1 MNNQLNSIISGEQ
14 SQDKKV
20 ETSPINNISI
30 VLSSV
35 SLTLSLISCILT
47 KFTSLINL
55 TMAFISTLIII
66 LSSTDTK
73 TTKNNDQQ
81 RNRSDESSNKS
92 VELEANTL
100 MQTISNTFYF
110 NIFFLIAILSYWI
123 IINATNSD
131 KIAINDSNFTIRDWT
146 TWASPFTRLGDSYL
160 EYFKKRYIFLIAL
173 AILCLITL
181 LMVNVWFGLSYLVL
195 LIGTIYFLELLY
207 QLKSSSETTFQNSY
221 YKTFGICI
229 VSLIL
234 CIGFYQLSYSS
245 ELSSKEETHSFTMY
259 FTMNFIIYLAL
270 WFASNYKKGLT
281 YTNIVYPIVPLVLY
295 SGWIIVAD
303 IFDWRIITTNV
314 PVFAL
319 ITFISL
325 FLLYNKGL
333 IFFENNITY
342 LNLALIA
349 YIVGFGVYIF
359 KLKK

>member
-1 MNNQLNSIISGEQ
+1 MSNQLNSTSSDEQ

-47 KFTSLINL
+47 KFTSLINV

-66 LSSTDTK
+66 LSFTDTK
-73 TTKNNDQQ
+73 NTKNNDQQ

-92 VELEANTL
+92 VEWEAKTL
-100 MQTISNTFYF
+100 MQNISNTFYF

-131 KIAINDSNFTIRDWT
+131 KIPITGLRD
-146 TWASPFTRLGDSYL
+146 DSYL
-160 EYFKKRYIFLIAL
+160 EYLKKRYIFLIAL
-173 AILCLITL
+173 AILCVLSFA
-181 LMVNVWFGLSYLVL
+181 MVGISFGLFYLIFLACTIFL
-195 LIGTIYFLELLY
+195 LEMLY
-207 QLKSSSETTFQNSY
+207 QRKSSSETTFQNLY
-221 YKTFGICI
+221 HKTLGIYI

-234 CIGFYQLSYSS
+234 CIGFYQLSYSA

-270 WFASNYKKGLT
+270 WFASSYKKGLT
-281 YTNIVYPIVPLVLY
+281 YTNIVYPIFPLVLY
-295 SGWIIVAD
+295 SGWIIFANSSD
-303 IFDWRIITTNV
+303 YRKTYL
-314 PVFAL
+314 PVFPI

-325 FLLYNKGL
+325 LSLYTK
-333 IFFENNITY
+333 FFISFEKNITF
-342 LNLALIA
+342 LNAALIL
-349 YIVGFGVYIF
+349 YIILFGLYTFIKV
-359 KLKK
+359 